1 MEVLID
7 ERDGLENSSY
17 HWLIFFLF
25 ICLFRIK
32 KSPFAYKRYLVL
44 GGTLALGS
52 YADRLY
58 EFGKFGVGGG
68 SLTLTPQHTYI
79 IPRYSNTLLLCVSKE
94 NGK

>member
-7 ERDGLENSSY
+7 ERDGLENSV
-17 HWLIFFLF
+17 IVGCFFFLF
-25 ICLFRIK
+25 ICLFRI

-58 EFGKFGVGGG
+58 EFGKFRVGRGL
-68 SLTLTPQHTYI
+68 SL
-79 IPRYSNTLLLCVSKE
+79 
-94 NGK
+94 